1 MPVQARI
8 GITMRADLSLK
19 QNWNPFRQEN
29 LPACALFLLLY
40 AFGVSCGLASFGAA
54 YQTGILPALGVLL
67 ESGGWRME
75 LWRCVC
81 YALSFTMAWCCMLLL
96 SGMHALALPVWIF
109 SVFLRSFCVGLCIGL
124 CGGLEEA
131 LAAPQ
136 PLFIGLFVLSLL
148 VTLPAE
154 LALGTLPLRRIAAL
168 CLQRKRG
175 ARNESEEDRYL
186 SVGLRT
192 AFALLFLT
200 LLQSALVPLVLS
212 QGVPGLAH

>member
-1 MPVQARI
+1 MGA
-8 GITMRADLSLK
+8 GH
-19 QNWNPFRQEN
+19 EEGG
-29 LPACALFLLLY
+29 
-40 AFGVSCGLASFGAA
+40 GVAA
-54 YQTGILPALGVLL
+54 AA
-67 ESGGWRME
+67 E
-75 LWRCVC
+75 
-81 YALSFTMAWCCMLLL
+81 
-96 SGMHALALPVWIF
+96 
-109 SVFLRSFCVGLCIGL
+109 
-124 CGGLEEA
+124 GGLEEA

-168 CLQRKRG
+168 CSQRKRG
-175 ARNESEEDRYL
+175 ARNESEEERYL
-186 SVGLRT
+186 SAGLRT